1 MLALTLKRFFYTDLY
16 KCTLT
21 DPRSIKEATI
31 KCFQNIDAATIVAED
46 WATPGVFRF
55 SNAPVPSNDFVSCD
69 PKEKCDPDKNP
80 LKETSDK
87 NLLLGYNM
95 NEGNYF
101 LIYTPQWDMRKDC
114 KINYTEFRAG
124 LDLGIYNPV
133 GDDASELL
141 RRTTIEFSDFLYTHG
156 RKPED
161 LQRESSCLRDDG
173 GKNCQDKPVTHAL
186 PSESPDTFYRDR
198 LDDMVGDTAVVC
210 PLLSLADQRSEVGGG
225 GEVYFYHFV
234 QRSSQNPWPEWMGV
248 MHGYEIEFV
257 FGLPLDE
264 RLNYTA
270 HEVELSRSMMK
281 LWANFARTG

>member
-1 MLALTLKRFFYTDLY
+1 M
-16 KCTLT
+16 
-21 DPRSIKEATI
+21 S
-31 KCFQNIDAATIVAED
+31 V
-46 WATPGVFRF
+46 
-55 SNAPVPSNDFVSCD
+55 D
-69 PKEKCDPDKNP
+69 PKKKP
-80 LKETSDK
+80 LNESCEK

-101 LIYTPQWDMRKDC
+101 LIYTKEWDMDKQC
-114 KINYTEFRAG
+114 EINYTDFRKG

-133 GDDASELL
+133 GDDAPELL

-161 LQRESSCLRDDG
+161 LQHKSSCLREDG
-173 GKNCQDKPVTHAL
+173 AKSCESKPVTHAL
-186 PSESPDTFYRDR
+186 PSESPETFYRDS

-210 PLLSLADQRSEVGGG
+210 PLLSLADQRSEAGGE

-264 RLNYTA
+264 SLNYTA
-270 HEVELSRSMMK
+270 HEVELSRNIMK